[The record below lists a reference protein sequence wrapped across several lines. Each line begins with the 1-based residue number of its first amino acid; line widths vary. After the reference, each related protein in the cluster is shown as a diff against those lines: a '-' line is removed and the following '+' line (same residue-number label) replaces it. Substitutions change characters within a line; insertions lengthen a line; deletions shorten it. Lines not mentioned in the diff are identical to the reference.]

1 MPNQLVHGATIHYR
15 QRGAGV
21 PLVLVHGFPL
31 DQRLWEGQWTDL
43 SRCCRV
49 ITPDLPGFGLSG
61 GGESFSIESL
71 ADDLHAF
78 LQQME
83 ALPAVLGGLSMGGYV
98 AQAYVQKYAAD
109 LRGLILLDTRAS
121 ADTPAGKQARN
132 EMIELARQ
140 KGSAAVAEQMRPKV
154 LPPQADPQVLAR
166 VTEMMTA
173 CPSRTIQQASAA
185 MRDRPDYTEALGR
198 IAVPTLVVVGELDA
212 LSPPSVALAMQK
224 AIPRATLAVIAGAG
238 HLSPIER
245 PQQVN
250 RAIEQFLAGISPPP

>member
-1 MPNQLVHGATIHYR
+1 MPSQLVHGANIHYR
-15 QRGAGV
+15 QSGAGM

-31 DQRLWEGQWTDL
+31 DQRLWEGQLTGL
-43 SRCCRV
+43 SRHCRV

-71 ADDLHAF
+71 ADDLHAL
-78 LQQME
+78 LQQIG

-98 AQAYVQKYAAD
+98 ALAYVQKYAAD

-121 ADTPAGKQARN
+121 ADASLGKQARN

-140 KGSAAVAEQMRPKV
+140 QDSAAVAERMRPG
-154 LPPQADPQVLAR
+154 LLSPQVDPQVVAR
-166 VTEMMTA
+166 VMEMMTA
-173 CPSRTIQQASAA
+173 CPSRTLQQASAA

-198 IAVPTLVVVGELDA
+198 IPVPTLVVVGELDA
-212 LSPPSVALAMQK
+212 LSPPPVAQAMQK
-224 AIPRATLAVIAGAG
+224 AIPGALLAVIARAG
-238 HLSPIER
+238 HLSPIEQPR
-245 PQQVN
+245 QVN